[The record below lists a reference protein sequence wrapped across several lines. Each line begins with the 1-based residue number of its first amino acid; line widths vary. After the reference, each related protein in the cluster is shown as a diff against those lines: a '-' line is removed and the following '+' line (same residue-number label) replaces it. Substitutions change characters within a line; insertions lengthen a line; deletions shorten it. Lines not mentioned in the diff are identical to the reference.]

1 MPSITKLEYSFASRY
16 KIDEYIKEKN
26 ISIPEPILSILK
38 LIADYKTT
46 RKNTDNVKF
55 IKQFTNENGNDS
67 DGFYKY
73 DLFIINL
80 NDNQY
85 QVKMDIDFSG
95 SQTTNVVITS
105 ITFK

>member
-1 MPSITKLEYSFASRY
+1 MPSITRLEHSFTARWTL
-16 KIDEYIKEKN
+16 DEYIKEKHTT
-26 ISIPEPILSILK
+26 IPEPILSILK

-85 QVKMDIDFSG
+85 QAKIDIDFSG